1 MDEIPCICPT
11 NDYFRLLVLSARV
24 CQGVKATPPV
34 WQGLKGLTALKLRAN
49 FTKIAILF
57 FIFGL
62 EGADLIAEEA
72 LA

>member
-1 MDEIPCICPT
+1 
-11 NDYFRLLVLSARV
+11 
-24 CQGVKATPPV
+24 
-34 WQGLKGLTALKLRAN
+34 LKLRAN